1 MVNDPNESK
10 RPSMSGSV
18 YPVSPALS
26 EFMALGLKGLPSG
39 SRSGWGVEERKP
51 CASLNAASSSFSLF
65 RCFLKND

>member
-51 CASLNAASSSFSLF
+51 QRLF
-65 RCFLKND
+65 GTQCRYEEV